1 MIEKDLAYLAF
12 ELIGLLT
19 KIFHNKRIS
28 LEAFISNTS
37 LKVHYLEDYIKNN
50 EDNDENTRIIRLLK
64 QYNRILMVSCT
75 Y

>member
-1 MIEKDLAYLAF
+1 MIEKDLAYFAF

-19 KIFHNKRIS
+19 KIFQNRRIS